1 VYPEERDA
9 MPFDTRRSNRH
20 VVTADIR
27 VVDEHGAQA
36 ELVTTNI
43 SRTGIGTD
51 GLMQIAAGQSATVQ
65 LPDGTVITGVAV
77 WQDDFFGGLLFEE
90 ELTEEEYERVLRS
103 LASRPQ
109 FPR

>member
-1 VYPEERDA
+1 

-20 VVTADIR
+20 AVTADIR
-27 VVDEHGAQA
+27 VVDEHGVQA